1 MKDRILRWTG
11 AGVLAAGLS
20 TSMALGAGVAS
31 AAPDAGGDRGSAKT
45 TQSSDDKGGATADK
59 ASESSPAS
67 SSSSSS
73 SPKTN
78 DPESHSTT
86 DPESE
91 SDTVADRP
99 RANNR
104 HAAETHQKPS
114 RIDRV
119 PASLTRD
126 VDDASAKSL
135 QSAVEESGDP
145 AIQAKTNKSVVQKT
159 VAVQKERTRSEA
171 TLDTAVS
178 AVSAMVSTILNPLA
192 TNNTTPEIPAAQPQM
207 WTLAA
212 ASRREFE
219 TAFESPALVEKK
231 APVENS
237 LTYTPKPALQDQIT
251 LLFQD
256 GMKAFSAVT
265 GINLTSV
272 IGNFLASKNPPF
284 FLTFGLNA
292 RQTTFTTDSGAE
304 WEAWEIS
311 PSEPTDKTVI
321 AFHGGGW
328 IYQPNLLNWVDY
340 TRIPRETGATV
351 VVPLYPLATTEAG
364 KATTVIPDAAD
375 VVSQII
381 TANGDPDNVSIFAD
395 SAGSSIAMST
405 VRELIL
411 ADKPVPSH
419 MVLLSL
425 VADSSLQNPDIRE
438 VDDPLFDVDNAAAV
452 WKSHYYD
459 GIEQTDPLVSPL
471 FWDNETLA
479 KLPPTTIYVG
489 EREILYPDTLLL
501 HHRAVEAGA
510 PLRVVVGTGLPH
522 DWPAS
527 GLPVFTQAVAVHDDI
542 LRQLGLADDTAKGQA
557 PQLLSAAT
565 GARPSLINVVGS
577 FFFNAFRS
585 LEQALAGQPQ
595 VPPGSTVR
603 VQRSTLNIDCGPG
616 YPVDADWYFPDTS
629 ATGEP
634 ATRLIYFQH
643 GFPGS
648 GAEYDYTA
656 AELAERNQAIVVAPT
671 ISSNLFD
678 CYGCQLGGDPMHAA
692 IGRLFL
698 GDRDDLLASA
708 KEAGFDG
715 DSLPERFVIAG
726 HSGGGQL
733 AGGAAGYFEE
743 FAPADEDHNL
753 VGVLLLDTSPVGGAI
768 ERGVGKI
775 PDDIPVYT
783 IAAAPSFL
791 NSQGGVEGVLEKLR
805 PDTFVGVELVNGT
818 HGDAFQ
824 SHNPL
829 VQIGGWIVGMGI
841 PRPANIAAVQ
851 QLATGWID
859 DWYDGTAGGDY
870 GDLGSTIEIPDTDG
884 AQAYV
889 LPAPPRRWSIVDL
902 VVDLG
907 FQSLLFT
914 QAFATCAEDPSAGT
928 VTSCTAT

>member
-1 MKDRILRWTG
+1 M
-11 AGVLAAGLS
+11 
-20 TSMALGAGVAS
+20 
-31 AAPDAGGDRGSAKT
+31 
-45 TQSSDDKGGATADK
+45 
-59 ASESSPAS
+59 
-67 SSSSSS
+67 
-73 SPKTN
+73 
-78 DPESHSTT
+78 
-86 DPESE
+86 
-91 SDTVADRP
+91 
-99 RANNR
+99 
-104 HAAETHQKPS
+104 
-114 RIDRV
+114 
-119 PASLTRD
+119 
-126 VDDASAKSL
+126 
-135 QSAVEESGDP
+135 
-145 AIQAKTNKSVVQKT
+145 
-159 VAVQKERTRSEA
+159 
-171 TLDTAVS
+171 
-178 AVSAMVSTILNPLA
+178 
-192 TNNTTPEIPAAQPQM
+192 
-207 WTLAA
+207 
-212 ASRREFE
+212 
-219 TAFESPALVEKK
+219 
-231 APVENS
+231 
-237 LTYTPKPALQDQIT
+237 
-251 LLFQD
+251 
-256 GMKAFSAVT
+256 
-265 GINLTSV
+265 
-272 IGNFLASKNPPF
+272 
-284 FLTFGLNA
+284 
-292 RQTTFTTDSGAE
+292 
-304 WEAWEIS
+304 
-311 PSEPTDKTVI
+311 
-321 AFHGGGW
+321 
-328 IYQPNLLNWVDY
+328 
-340 TRIPRETGATV
+340 
-351 VVPLYPLATTEAG
+351 
-364 KATTVIPDAAD
+364 
-375 VVSQII
+375 
-381 TANGDPDNVSIFAD
+381 
-395 SAGSSIAMST
+395 
-405 VRELIL
+405 
-411 ADKPVPSH
+411 PSH

-565 GARPSLINVVGS
+565 GARPSLINTVGS
-577 FFFNAFRS
+577 FFFNAFQS

-715 DSLPERFVIAG
+715 DALPERFVIAG